1 MLKTHLAAAKK
12 GVTWAADFLEAAK
25 VAVVKVE
32 VVKVAVAM
40 VAVVRGEVKMVVRK
54 GVELC
59 SECSEWWP
67 PRSREGQGW

>member
-1 MLKTHLAAAKK
+1 M
-12 GVTWAADFLEAAK
+12 
-25 VAVVKVE
+25 VE
-32 VVKVAVAM
+32 VVRVEVAM
-40 VAVVRGEVKMVVRK
+40 VAALSVEVVRVEVAMVAALSVAVVRVEVKMVVRK